1 MSRQN
6 TTLTT
11 DVDAGG
17 PPEDELPLR
26 ISNLTNL
33 KKSFNSDDY
42 CPHDIVIGD
51 KCVTSCRLCG
61 IFIPKS
67 GMKTLR
73 N

>member
-1 MSRQN
+1 MSRH

-26 ISNLTNL
+26 ISNLTNV
-33 KKSFNSDDY
+33 KRSFNSDDY
-42 CPHDIVIGD
+42 CPHDSKIGD